1 MKKRIIPGFSYL
13 FPSVSQQD
21 LVVAQREDATLK
33 EMFSA
38 ALSAEEV
45 ASAASGCFTEDEI
58 LLRKSGSE
66 VPWW

>member
-1 MKKRIIPGFSYL
+1 M
-13 FPSVSQQD
+13 
-21 LVVAQREDATLK
+21 VAQREDATLK